1 MDNIIDNKSNMEN
14 DYKNIVSVKFARAL
28 QPKFEERKGKGYI
41 EFGADN
47 NYPDYLMGLFNESP
61 KHF

>member
-28 QPKFEERKGKGYI
+28 QPKFEERKGKGVY
-41 EFGADN
+41 
-47 NYPDYLMGLFNESP
+47 
-61 KHF
+61 